1 VEHPKKREVFAAQ
14 FADRIVHHLYYNYTH
29 ELFERTFIQDCYSCI
44 KGRGTHY
51 GIERLERHIRS
62 ESKNYKDDCFV
73 LKLDIRGYF
82 MHINREVLCNIASET
97 ISKMSCHKIGKGEKK
112 TWADVIDI
120 DFILWLTR
128 EITLLD
134 PKKDCRILGSPR
146 NWEGMDRN
154 KTLLYTEDGCG
165 LPIGNLTSQL
175 FSNVYMNVFDQWMK
189 RTMKCR
195 HYGRYVDDCYVVSRD
210 REWLLSFVP
219 RVSTFIAEK
228 LGLELHMG
236 KLSIVKVQHGVT
248 FLGAFIKPYRR
259 YISHDSLSRIV
270 EQMRHLDYGN
280 KKAVWRS
287 VNSFLGILAHYASF
301 NIRCGLFL
309 TPELLSVA
317 SYDKNITKMN
327 KPYIIKK
334 NYE

>member
-1 VEHPKKREVFAAQ
+1 
-14 FADRIVHHLYYNYTH
+14 
-29 ELFERTFIQDCYSCI
+29 
-44 KGRGTHY
+44 
-51 GIERLERHIRS
+51 
-62 ESKNYKDDCFV
+62 
-73 LKLDIRGYF
+73 
-82 MHINREVLCNIASET
+82 
-97 ISKMSCHKIGKGEKK
+97 MSGHKIGKGEKK

-189 RTMKCR
+189 RDMKCC

-210 REWLLSFVP
+210 REWLLSLAP
-219 RVSTFIAEK
+219 RVSTFLSEK

-236 KLSIVKVQHGVT
+236 KLSIIKVQHGVT

-259 YISHDSLSRIV
+259 YISHDSLSRII
-270 EQMRHLDYGN
+270 EQMRHLDYN
-280 KKAVWRS
+280 NPKAVWRS
-287 VNSFLGILAHYASF
+287 VNSFLGILAHCASF
-301 NIRCGLFL
+301 NIRCKLFL
-309 TPELLSVA
+309 TPKLLGVA
-317 SYDKNITKMN
+317 SFNKDLTKMN